1 MIKVFVLCIV
11 TGVCTL
17 ALAIVGGSHALF
29 FLAGATLEAALVMW
43 VMRHDT

>member
-1 MIKVFVLCIV
+1 VKATIIICAIV
-11 TGVCTL
+11 GICAL
-17 ALAIVGGSHALF
+17 ALALISDNHSLF